1 MTTRDGDR
9 PLGVSLDIWGT
20 LLGSDPAFKPVR
32 NAMLRD
38 AVAPDLPADT
48 FDAAMRQADRD
59 VDDRCVRD
67 GIDVGFV
74 GRIAATLVALGR
86 PIDEVA
92 ARAPELYVA
101 QEALALAHPPRPL
114 HVELPAAVSAL
125 PLPVV
130 LTSNTGMLP
139 GELMRKLLAL
149 AGFGAVPGVFS
160 NELGVAKP
168 HPRMFRAAC
177 DVLGIPAGDVLHV
190 GDNPDADVAG
200 AEAAGMTA
208 ALVQPDGISTLRV
221 LESLQPPHEV
231 LPRSAPPILR
241 GDPG

>member
-1 MTTRDGDR
+1 MSFDR
-9 PLGVSLDIWGT
+9 RRPGGVSLDIWGT
-20 LLGSDPAFKPVR
+20 LLGSDPAFKPAR

-38 AVAPDLPADT
+38 AVAPHVPSDE

-59 VDDRCVRD
+59 VDDVCVRD
-67 GIDVGFV
+67 GIDIGFS
-74 GRIAATLVALGR
+74 GRIEATLSALGLPDGDLATR
-86 PIDEVA
+86 L
-92 ARAPELYVA
+92 PELYAA

-125 PLPVV
+125 PVPVV

-149 AGFGAVPGVFS
+149 AGFGAVTGVFS

-168 HPRMFRAAC
+168 HPRMFEAAC
-177 DVLGIPAGDVLHV
+177 GVLGIPAAEVLHV

-200 AEAAGMTA
+200 AQAAGMTA
-208 ALVQPDGISTLRV
+208 ALVRPDGVSTLAV
-221 LESLQPPHEV
+221 LEAV
-231 LPRSAPPILR
+231 R
-241 GDPG
+241 

>member
-1 MTTRDGDR
+1 MRSAR
-9 PLGVSLDIWGT
+9 PGGVSLDIWGT
-20 LLGSDPAFKPVR
+20 LLGSDPAFKPAR

-38 AVAPDLPADT
+38 AVAPEVPIDV

-67 GIDVGFV
+67 GVDTGFG
-74 GRIAATLVALGR
+74 GRIEATLLALGR
-86 PIDEVA
+86 PTGAVA
-92 ARAPELYVA
+92 ARVPELYAA
-101 QEALALAHPPRPL
+101 QETLALAHPPRPL

-139 GELMRKLLAL
+139 GELMRKLLAV

-168 HPRMFRAAC
+168 HPRMFEAAC
-177 DVLGIPAGDVLHV
+177 DVLGVPAAQVLHI
-190 GDNPDADVAG
+190 GDNPAADVAG
-200 AEAAGMTA
+200 AEAAGMTT
-208 ALVQPDGISTLRV
+208 ALVRRDGASTLAV
-221 LESLQPPHEV
+221 LEAL
-231 LPRSAPPILR
+231 
-241 GDPG
+241 

>member
-1 MTTRDGDR
+1 MTRQTRPG
-9 PLGVSLDIWGT
+9 GVSLDIWGT
-20 LLGSDPAFKPVR
+20 LLGSDPAFKPAR
-32 NAMLRD
+32 NTMLRD
-38 AVAPDLPADT
+38 AVAPHVPSDS

-59 VDDRCVRD
+59 VDDVCVRD
-67 GIDVGFV
+67 GIDIGFG
-74 GRIAATLVALGR
+74 GRIEATLSALDLPADG
-86 PIDEVA
+86 VA
-92 ARAPELYVA
+92 ARLPELYAV

-125 PLPVV
+125 PVPVV

-168 HPRMFRAAC
+168 HPRMFEAAC
-177 DVLGIPAGDVLHV
+177 DLLGIPAGQVLHV

-200 AEAAGMTA
+200 AQAAGMTA
-208 ALVQPDGISTLRV
+208 ALVQPDGVSTLRV
-221 LESLQPPHEV
+221 LQEAQ
-231 LPRSAPPILR
+231 
-241 GDPG
+241 